1 MIAKLRS
8 AGMDRGERMVLV
20 MIASALGCVVLSLT
34 FGALGALAYLPA
46 ASETLLKGGVS
57 LAQLRP
63 LHTTFASAWLFLAAA
78 AGAYAYLN
86 SEFGESTAGDA
97 WRFRIQM
104 VLWGLAG
111 LGAIFTLPFGIV
123 SGREYLALHPALS
136 LMIWVGWALFCW
148 TFISKVWRGFFA
160 RPVYVYMWSVG
171 MLFFLW
177 TFAEGHAY
185 LLPWMKQRPLA
196 DLHVQWKSCGTLVAS
211 FNQMVYA
218 GLLYIGVQKS
228 GDERLGH
235 SRGAFALFGIG
246 LLNSFTNYV
255 HHTYHLPQAEFLK
268 WISFVVSMLEVII
281 LVIVIK
287 EVVQALRAKPLA
299 PAEGFDAS
307 TALFGLTKSWNM
319 CLLFL
324 ALLISI
330 PPLNTLIHGTHVVMA
345 HGMGSELAIDSYILL
360 GSFAFIL
367 GSLFPDPK
375 VGEVLIHAPRVQ
387 SSIRFLNVFLIC
399 LVLLLVVE
407 GLTIGL
413 TRYMGSP
420 APEWLI
426 AFPPFFLVFGL
437 GVAFFFLRLIVCWLP
452 LMLAPA
458 AFRNRRSTHS
468 N

>member
-1 MIAKLRS
+1 
-8 AGMDRGERMVLV
+8 MDRGERMVLV
-20 MIASALGCVVLSLT
+20 LIASALGCVVLSLA

-86 SEFGESTAGDA
+86 TEFGGPTAADTR
-97 WRFRIQM
+97 RFRIQM
-104 VLWGLAG
+104 ILWGLAG

-123 SGREYLALHPALS
+123 SGREYLALHPVLS

-148 TFISKVWRGFFA
+148 TFISKVSKGFFA

-196 DLHVQWKSCGTLVAS
+196 DLQVQWKSCGTLVAS

-228 GDERLGH
+228 GDEHLGH
-235 SRGAFALFGIG
+235 SRSAFALFGIG

-268 WISFVVSMLEVII
+268 WVSFVVSMLEVII

-287 EVVQALRAKPLA
+287 EVVQALRAKSLKRA
-299 PAEGFDAS
+299 KEFDAS
-307 TALFGLTKSWNM
+307 TSLFSLAKSWNM
-319 CLLFL
+319 CLLSL

-330 PPLNTLIHGTHVVMA
+330 PPLNSLIHGTHVVMA

-360 GSFAFIL
+360 GSIAFML
-367 GSLFPDPK
+367 GALFPEPK
-375 VGEVLIHAPRVQ
+375 VGEALIHAPRVQ
-387 SSIRFLNVFLIC
+387 SSIRLLNMFLVC
-399 LVLLLVVE
+399 LVLVLTAE
-407 GLTIGL
+407 GLTIGI
-413 TRYMGSP
+413 TRYKGLPS
-420 APEWLI
+420 PEWLV
-426 AFPPFFLVFGL
+426 AFPPLFLAFGV

-452 LMLAPA
+452 LLLAPA
-458 AFRNRRSTHS
+458 EFRTPGSSHS
-468 N
+468 E